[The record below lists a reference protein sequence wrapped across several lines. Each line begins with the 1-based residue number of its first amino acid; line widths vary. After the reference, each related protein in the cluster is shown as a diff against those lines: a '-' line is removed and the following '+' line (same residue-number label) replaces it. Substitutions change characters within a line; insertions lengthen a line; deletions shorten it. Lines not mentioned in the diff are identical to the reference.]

1 MLLLRYIQ
9 LLVRWDSKLSYALE
23 HLSNN
28 KGRGIT
34 KCQRTFKYAVNL
46 STMEDGPQKYP
57 QNPVSVAF
65 KIS

>member
-9 LLVRWDSKLSYALE
+9 LLVRWDSKLSCALE

-28 KGRGIT
+28 K
-34 KCQRTFKYAVNL
+34 CQRTFKHAVNL